1 MPELPEVET
10 ICRSLRDGTAD
21 APSLVGEQ
29 IIGVRLGWPR
39 HVVEPSPTN
48 FRRRIRRQS
57 VRQID
62 RRGKFILLSL
72 DRDSL
77 LVHLMMSGDLFIAP
91 AGARRTTHDHTI
103 FRLASGRQ
111 LRFRDPRKFGRVFL
125 VADPETVLKR
135 LGPEPLSAGFQV
147 KKLQLILNRHKRAL
161 KPLLL
166 DQTAIAGLGNIYADE
181 ALHRARLH
189 PLRSSQTL
197 QPSEVRALWKGI
209 RAALRDGLRH
219 NGASIDW
226 VYRGGDFQNHFRV
239 YGQAGQPC
247 PVCGTTIAR
256 SVIGQRSTF
265 TCPNCQPWGK
275 N

>member
-10 ICRSLRDGTAD
+10 ICRHLRDGTVDSPPLA
-21 APSLVGEQ
+21 GQQ
-29 IIGVRLGWPR
+29 IVGVRLAWLR
-39 HVVEPSPTN
+39 HVVEPSPASL
-48 FRRRIRRQS
+48 RQRIRGQM
-57 VRQID
+57 VREVN

-72 DRDSL
+72 DRDTL
-77 LVHLMMSGDLFIAP
+77 IVHLMMSGDLFLAP
-91 AGARRTTHDHTI
+91 AGIPRSPHDHTI
-103 FRLASGRQ
+103 FRLASGWQ

-125 VADPETVLKR
+125 VADRETVLER
-135 LGPEPLSAGFQV
+135 LGPEPLSEGFQV
-147 KKLQLILNRHKRAL
+147 KQLELILARHKRAL

-166 DQTAIAGLGNIYADE
+166 DQAAIAGLGNIYTDE

-189 PLRSSQTL
+189 PLRGSQTL
-197 QPSEVRALWKGI
+197 GPSEIRALWKGI
-209 RAALRDGLRH
+209 RSALRDGLRH

-226 VYRGGDFQNHFRV
+226 VYRGGNFQNHFRV
-239 YGQAGQPC
+239 YGQDGEPC
-247 PVCGTTIAR
+247 PVCGTTIVR

>member
-209 RAALRDGLRH
+209 RAALREGLRH

-226 VYRGGDFQNHFRV
+226 VYRGGNFQNHFRV
-239 YGQAGQPC
+239 YGRAGQPC

-265 TCPNCQPWGK
+265 ACPNCQPWGK

>member
-10 ICRSLRDGTAD
+10 ICRSLRNGTAD
-21 APSLVGEQ
+21 APSLIGEQ

-39 HVVEPSPTN
+39 HVVDPSPAN
-48 FRRRIRRQS
+48 FRRRIRSQS

-62 RRGKFILLSL
+62 RRGKFIHLSL

-91 AGARRTTHDHTI
+91 AGVRRTAHDHTI

-111 LRFRDPRKFGRVFL
+111 LRFRDPRKFGRVYL

-135 LGPEPLSAGFQV
+135 LGPEPLSAEFQAG
-147 KKLQLILNRHKRAL
+147 KLQLILNRHKRAL

-166 DQTAIAGLGNIYADE
+166 DQAAIAGLGNIYVDE

-209 RAALRDGLRH
+209 RGALREGLRH

-226 VYRGGDFQNHFRV
+226 VYRGGNFQNHFRV

>member
-10 ICRSLRDGTAD
+10 ICRSLRDGTEAT
-21 APSLVGEQ
+21 PPLVGQ
-29 IIGVRLGWPR
+29 LIIGVRLGWPR
-39 HVVEPSPTN
+39 HVVEPSAAGL
-48 FRRRIRRQS
+48 RRRIRGQI
-57 VRQID
+57 VRD
-62 RRGKFILLSL
+62 VNRRGKFILVSL
-72 DRDSL
+72 DRDTL
-77 LVHLMMSGDLFIAP
+77 IVHLMMSGDLFLAP
-91 AGARRTTHDHTI
+91 AGTRRSPHDHTI
-103 FRLASGRQ
+103 FRLASGWQ

-125 VADPETVLKR
+125 VADRETVLER
-135 LGPEPLSAGFQV
+135 LGPEPLSEGFRV
-147 KKLQLILNRHKRAL
+147 KQLELILGRHKRAL

-166 DQTAIAGLGNIYADE
+166 DQAAIAGLGNIYADE

-189 PLRSSQTL
+189 PLRGSQTL
-197 QPSEVRALWKGI
+197 GPLEIRALWKGI
-209 RAALRDGLRH
+209 RSALRAGLRH

-239 YGQAGQPC
+239 YGQEGEPC
-247 PVCGTTIAR
+247 PGCGTTIVR